1 MSRTD
6 LIKTMEHELFKLN
19 QEIDL
24 KIIKGFS
31 YKHESKRHKFLS
43 KQLVSLMSVSQSS
56 WASKVFATFMF

>member
-1 MSRTD
+1 
-6 LIKTMEHELFKLN
+6 MEHELFKLN